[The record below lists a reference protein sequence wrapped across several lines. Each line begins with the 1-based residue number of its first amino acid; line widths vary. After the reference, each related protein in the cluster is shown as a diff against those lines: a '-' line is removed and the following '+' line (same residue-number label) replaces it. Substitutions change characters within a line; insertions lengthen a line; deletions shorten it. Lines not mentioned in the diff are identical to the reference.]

1 MKVHETKIRV
11 CSQGEVASPQLPST
25 WPSDELPDA
34 EALVSLTF
42 KLLFPDTFQH
52 ILPVHK
58 HKVCWP
64 GPKLCHCTCA
74 VARGFDLPS
83 DIPMPFT
90 GNMAEEDSAQVQ
102 EACMS

>member
-1 MKVHETKIRV
+1 MRLQGDGM
-11 CSQGEVASPQLPST
+11 SQELPGA
-25 WPSDELPDA
+25 WHSDELPDA

-64 GPKLCHCTCA
+64 PRLA
-74 VARGFDLPS
+74 SPPLFPLS
-83 DIPMPFT
+83 
-90 GNMAEEDSAQVQ
+90 
-102 EACMS
+102 

>member
-1 MKVHETKIRV
+1 M
-11 CSQGEVASPQLPST
+11 SQELPGT
-25 WPSDELPDA
+25 WHSDELPDA

-64 GPKLCHCTCA
+64 PRLASPVYLPVLLDCA
-74 VARGFDLPS
+74 VQF
-83 DIPMPFT
+83 
-90 GNMAEEDSAQVQ
+90 
-102 EACMS
+102 